1 MLGINKVT
9 LQYSERVIFNEV
21 SCQVNPGE
29 KIGLVG
35 NNGAGKS
42 TLLKIIIGDIHPQ
55 KGEIS
60 VPKEFKLGYLP
71 QELPLYDGRTVWQEA
86 ESALSEVKE
95 LEQKLAAINQQLA
108 EREDYES
115 DSYIKLI
122 EDLNHFTERFNLIGG
137 YTYHGSLE
145 KILSGLGFSPK
156 DFHRQTT
163 EFSGG
168 WRMRIELAK
177 LLLAKNDVLLLDE
190 PTNHLDINSIIWL
203 ESFLKEYEGAIIMVS
218 HDKTFLD
225 TITERT
231 IEIVNGKFFD
241 YPVPYSRFVGLR
253 EERIQLQAQEMKN
266 QEKEIKHTEQ
276 LIEKFRYKAS
286 KASFAQNLIKK
297 LDKMERIE
305 LDDTDQRKISFR
317 FPPAPRSG
325 KVVVHAHQVSKAYDQ
340 KTVFKNVDL
349 EVNRHEKVAFVGQ
362 NGQGKSTLVK
372 IITEALPHGGELEL
386 GHNVSIGYYAQEQAK
401 TLDGNKTL
409 LETIEDAA
417 PEDLRKKAR
426 DYLGAFLFTGEDV
439 TKKVKV
445 LSGGEKGRMALC
457 KLLLK
462 PHNLL
467 VMDEP
472 TNHLDMKSKDML
484 KNALLNYDGTLL
496 LVSHDRDFLKGLTE
510 KIYEFRN
517 GQVKEFLGSIDEY
530 LEARKFDDFRQVEQ
544 EDTPAKKPQSHP
556 EKGAAK
562 AKKGDYKERKVI
574 AQKLKK
580 AQREVSQIEKAIE
593 ELELALATV
602 DEQLQDPVKF
612 KELSAEPGFYQD
624 YESKKQELDWRMN
637 EWEKAQAQ
645 LQQLEKKQK
654 ELEGQ

>member
-1 MLGINKVT
+1 
-9 LQYSERVIFNEV
+9 
-21 SCQVNPGE
+21 
-29 KIGLVG
+29 
-35 NNGAGKS
+35 
-42 TLLKIIIGDIHPQ
+42 
-55 KGEIS
+55 
-60 VPKEFKLGYLP
+60 
-71 QELPLYDGRTVWQEA
+71 
-86 ESALSEVKE
+86 
-95 LEQKLAAINQQLA
+95 
-108 EREDYES
+108 
-115 DSYIKLI
+115 
-122 EDLNHFTERFNLIGG
+122 
-137 YTYHGSLE
+137 
-145 KILSGLGFSPK
+145 
-156 DFHRQTT
+156 
-163 EFSGG
+163 
-168 WRMRIELAK
+168 
-177 LLLAKNDVLLLDE
+177 
-190 PTNHLDINSIIWL
+190 
-203 ESFLKEYEGAIIMVS
+203 MVS